1 MTTSVAAPRAQYTF
15 IAMIRMKSL
24 QSKLIV
30 FVILPLVVIL
40 SSIGVA
46 GFFYIRDGLSS
57 RWQEI
62 AVLQMARAAQRLEAR
77 LNNSVNLMESFG
89 RAGQEPAAKGIQGWI
104 LKQLQNQEG
113 VSLAR
118 LAWQGSAN
126 DGTKI
131 VKASP
136 PEYFY
141 PEQGDAL
148 GLRSNLLDDAG
159 YPLGRIEVQIKF
171 SSLMQDLL
179 VSSWLQTNGACLLDD
194 QGNKL
199 AHAGTEEKGRPRPS
213 DNRDL
218 KVVIRKGIKEK
229 PFGII
234 GDQGQVIGF
243 YRLSAAP
250 LAIVLHAPGK
260 QIIMPALHFGLVYP
274 LAGIICLSVILLF
287 IRMGVRPMVKSIQK
301 ISQKAT
307 RVAQGN
313 YGDPMPVRSQD
324 EIGQLTRTFNDM
336 VTGLKE
342 RDFVTDT
349 FGRYVDPEVAR
360 KLLQRPGATRL
371 GGEKRE
377 VIILFA
383 DIRGFTP
390 LAEGLSPEATI
401 HLMNRFFSEMIQVIQ
416 RYHGI
421 IVDFLGDAI
430 LAFFDPLDAPLPPI
444 MRQALRCSLEMQQ
457 AMSKVNVFDGE
468 MATSPLS
475 LGVGLH
481 AGEVVVG
488 NIGSENRAKY
498 GIIGSAVNLASRI
511 QMQAKGGEIIISES
525 IYHHVQPDLVVK
537 REFEAQLKG
546 IQSVITLYAI
556 EDLAE

>member
-1 MTTSVAAPRAQYTF
+1 MTTSVAAPGAQYTF

-89 RAGQEPAAKGIQGWI
+89 RAGQEPAGKEIQGWI

-113 VSLAR
+113 VSLVR
-118 LAWQGSAN
+118 LTWQGSEESW
-126 DGTKI
+126 TKI
-131 VKASP
+131 VKASL

-141 PEQGDAL
+141 PEQGDTL

-159 YPLGRIEVQIKF
+159 HPLGRIEVQIKF

-179 VSSWLQTNGACLLDD
+179 VSAWLQANGACLLDD

-199 AHAGTEEKGRPRPS
+199 AHAGTEEKGRPRPP
-213 DNRDL
+213 DNRDPI
-218 KVVIRKGIKEK
+218 KVVIRQGIKEK

-250 LAIVLHAPGK
+250 LAIVLHAPGR

-274 LAGIICLSVILLF
+274 LTGIICLSVILLF

-313 YGDPMPVRSQD
+313 YGDPLPVQAQD

-349 FGRYVDPEVAR
+349 FGRYVDPEIAR

-377 VIILFA
+377 VVILFA

-416 RYHGI
+416 Q
-421 IVDFLGDAI
+421 V
-430 LAFFDPLDAPLPPI
+430 
-444 MRQALRCSLEMQQ
+444 E
-457 AMSKVNVFDGE
+457 
-468 MATSPLS
+468 
-475 LGVGLH
+475 
-481 AGEVVVG
+481 
-488 NIGSENRAKY
+488 
-498 GIIGSAVNLASRI
+498 
-511 QMQAKGGEIIISES
+511 
-525 IYHHVQPDLVVK
+525 
-537 REFEAQLKG
+537 
-546 IQSVITLYAI
+546 
-556 EDLAE
+556 

>member
-1 MTTSVAAPRAQYTF
+1 
-15 IAMIRMKSL
+15 MIGMKSL
-24 QSKLIV
+24 QQKLIV
-30 FVILPLVVIL
+30 FVILPIVVIL

-46 GFFYIRDGLSS
+46 GFFYIREGLSS

-62 AVLQMARAAQRLEAR
+62 AVLQMARASQRLEAR
-77 LNNSVNLMESFG
+77 LNNSVNLIESFG
-89 RAGQEPAAKGIQGWI
+89 RAGQEPAAKEIQGWI

-113 VSLAR
+113 VSLVR
-118 LAWQGSAN
+118 LTWQGSEK
-126 DGTKI
+126 GWTKI

-141 PEQGDAL
+141 PEQGDTL

-159 YPLGRIEVQIKF
+159 HPLGRIEVQIKF

-179 VSSWLQTNGACLLDD
+179 VSSWLQANGACLLDD
-194 QGNKL
+194 QGNRL
-199 AHAGTEEKGRPRPS
+199 AHVATEKEGRPLPA
-213 DNRDL
+213 DNRDFIRS
-218 KVVIRKGIKEK
+218 VIRKGIKEK

-243 YRLSAAP
+243 YRLPAAP
-250 LAIVLHAPGK
+250 LVIVLHASGQ

-274 LAGIICLSVILLF
+274 LAGIICLAVILLF
-287 IRMGVRPMVKSIQK
+287 IRIGVRPMIRSIQK
-301 ISQKAT
+301 ISQKST
-307 RVAQGN
+307 QVAQGN
-313 YGDPMPVRSQD
+313 YGDPLPVRSQD
-324 EIGQLTRTFNDM
+324 EFGQLTRTFNDM
-336 VTGLKE
+336 VAGLKE

-349 FGRYVDPEVAR
+349 FGRYVDPEIAR
-360 KLLQRPGATRL
+360 KLLQRPEATRL

-377 VIILFA
+377 VVILFA

-390 LAEGLSPEATI
+390 LAECLSPEATI
-401 HLMNRFFSEMIQVIQ
+401 QLMNRFFSEMIQVIQ

-430 LAFFDPLDAPLPPI
+430 LAFFDPLDAPLPHT

-457 AMSKVNVFDGE
+457 AMSKVNISDVE
-468 MATSPLS
+468 MAVPPLN

-511 QMQAKGGEIIISES
+511 QMQAQGGEVIISES
-525 IYHHVQPDLVVK
+525 IYHYLHHDLVVK

-546 IQSVITLYAI
+546 IQGVITLYTI
-556 EDLAE
+556 EELAE